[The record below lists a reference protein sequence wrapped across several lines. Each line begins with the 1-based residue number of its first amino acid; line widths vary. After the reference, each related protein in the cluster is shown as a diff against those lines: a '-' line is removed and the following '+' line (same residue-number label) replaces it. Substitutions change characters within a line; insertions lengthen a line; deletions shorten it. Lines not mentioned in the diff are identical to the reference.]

1 MVFHRAGVTVAVAL
15 VLVQYV
21 AEGAHTPCRVE
32 KSKNLFIPEA
42 REVHDGL
49 V

>member
-1 MVFHRAGVTVAVAL
+1 MTVAVAL